1 MRNRPRMT
9 AAATALVT
17 VAVPA
22 LAAAGLTAC
31 GGSAARS
38 QPGSSQSA
46 SARPATAAI
55 AGMKTAIRT
64 ATSVHLTGSLSETG
78 GKTVGLNVG
87 LTRSGLFS
95 GTVAE
100 GGTTLTIINAG
111 GRVYIKATRAFLAQ
125 LGVPAA
131 VCSLMCGKYVAM
143 SSAQGDALAGQLN
156 MTQLLQEISGR
167 LPAFT
172 SSGTRIINGQ
182 LAQVLRG
189 ADGST
194 LAVAATGR
202 QYPVEAIS
210 PHHSRGSISF
220 SRWNSVPPPVTPP
233 ARQVID
239 LSKLG
244 G

>member
-1 MRNRPRMT
+1 MT
-9 AAATALVT
+9 AAATAVVT
-17 VAVPA
+17 VAAVA
-22 LAAAGLTAC
+22 LAAC

-38 QPGSSQSA
+38 QSGSSQSA

-111 GRVYIKATRAFLAQ
+111 GKVYIKATRAFLAQ
-125 LGVPAA
+125 LNVPAA

-143 SSAQGDALAGQLN
+143 SSAQGDELAGQLN
-156 MTQLLQEISGR
+156 MTRLLGSISGR

-172 SSGTRIINGQ
+172 SAGTKTINGQ

-202 QYPVEAIS
+202 PFPVEAIS
-210 PHHSRGSISF
+210 PHDSRGSISF
-220 SRWNSVPPPVTPP
+220 SQWNSVPPPATPP
-233 ARQVID
+233 ASQVID

>member
-1 MRNRPRMT
+1 
-9 AAATALVT
+9 
-17 VAVPA
+17 
-22 LAAAGLTAC
+22 
-31 GGSAARS
+31 
-38 QPGSSQSA
+38 
-46 SARPATAAI
+46 
-55 AGMKTAIRT
+55 MKTAIRA

-143 SSAQGDALAGQLN
+143 SSARGDALAGQLS

-172 SSGTRIINGQ
+172 SAGIRIINGQ
-182 LAQVLRG
+182 LAQVLHG

-202 QYPVEAIS
+202 PYPVEAIS
-210 PHHSRGSISF
+210 PHDSRGSISF
-220 SRWNSVPPPVTPP
+220 SRWNSVPAPVTPP